1 LDFFISFFK
10 NGGVFMYVILA
21 VGLWGFAIIVERF
34 IVIYFVNRID
44 SKAFTNQIVQYV
56 RDDKIDKAIAL
67 CDRSKAALPK
77 IVRGGLEEADLDA
90 EGIQNALE
98 LRGLTV
104 LPKLEKRTGFLS
116 MTANVAT
123 LLGLLGTIWGLI
135 QSFQAVAHADASQK
149 AALLTGGIAIALN
162 TTAFGLIVAIPIMF
176 FYAILLEKTN
186 SVIDEINENVGVIYQ
201 ALARRAHQRSKI
213 FS

>member
-1 LDFFISFFK
+1 MDFFISFFK

-34 IVIYFVNRID
+34 IVIYFVNRSD